1 MHIISNIISVSY
13 QYHIISYHIISNI
26 ISYHIRYHV
35 STKDLNRCQ
44 PTCLWGLARTR
55 HKNTVHQARRKM
67 DGEYGSSTAIITPRI
82 MPKLGLC
89 TTTKNGTTASFS
101 SVVQPPQCP
110 SPCLPAAG
118 QTRKREG
125 SLSWSLYILSSLK
138 CLNVPK
144 SFRYQ
149 KVCDDVWTCG
159 WIHWYQIIY
168 ISMLYITGRISS
180 RYLGPSIIGFHS
192 SRIQAGIV
200 IPNLFYI
207 TIDKWN
213 LEWHHLSIS
222 YHTKKNWYF
231 LTLKWPWHRSLKCP
245 DLNDVLQLAGVDLLL
260 SRGWVAAINICLLL
274 KDEKQVPKSSL
285 NTWNSW
291 YRNAQEVLK

>member
-1 MHIISNIISVSY
+1 
-13 QYHIISYHIISNI
+13 
-26 ISYHIRYHV
+26 
-35 STKDLNRCQ
+35 
-44 PTCLWGLARTR
+44 
-55 HKNTVHQARRKM
+55 M

-222 YHTKKNWYF
+222 YHTKKKLVF
-231 LTLKWPWHRSLKCP
+231 FDTKMALASQLKMSRPQRCSSTRWCRSSAFEGLSGSHKH
-245 DLNDVLQLAGVDLLL
+245 LLAFE
-260 SRGWVAAINICLLL
+260 GW
-274 KDEKQVPKSSL
+274 KTSP
-285 NTWNSW
+285 
-291 YRNAQEVLK
+291 